1 MFGAMTKKPWKTKG
15 ATNPIQKATRPGD
28 CVSVDQLISTQH
40 GFIAQLKG
48 RLTNQR
54 YRGATVFVDH
64 FSQLLCIHFYM
75 SLTSEETIQAKN
87 AFENFATRHGVKI
100 QQYHADNGCFAGN
113 AFISHCEDNKQL
125 LTYRG
130 VNAHFQNGIA
140 KRAIRDVQEQA
151 RKSLLHA
158 INHWPRV
165 MGLSLWP
172 FATHY
177 AVFLHNVLPSPEVRR
192 PRLEVVGN
200 FSVGHRLLDCH
211 TFGCPVYALQ
221 GGSTVPK
228 WNQRARLGVNLGP
241 SSFHTCNVNLILN
254 PTTGLVSPQFHVSFD
269 DFFETI
275 LYQDSDTSVDPTWK
289 VLAGLEIS
297 PGGKSDQILQILLS
311 TGTTKQNPD
320 DVISD
325 GRLNHDP
332 SISTSDIKTLCF
344 ELISIPD
351 DVDVSPVTVGDPP

>member
-1 MFGAMTKKPWKTKG
+1 M
-15 ATNPIQKATRPGD
+15 IDQKATRPGES
-28 CVSVDQLISTQH
+28 VSVDQLISTQH

-165 MGLSLWP
+165 MGLSLLP

-177 AVFLHNVLPSPEVRR
+177 AVFLHNVLPSQE
-192 PRLEVVGN
+192 
-200 FSVGHRLLDCH
+200 
-211 TFGCPVYALQ
+211 ALQ

-228 WNQRARLGVNLGP
+228 WNQQARLGVNLGP

-289 VLAGLEIS
+289 VLAGL
-297 PGGKSDQILQILLS
+297 
-311 TGTTKQNPD
+311 
-320 DVISD
+320 
-325 GRLNHDP
+325 
-332 SISTSDIKTLCF
+332 
-344 ELISIPD
+344 
-351 DVDVSPVTVGDPP
+351 